1 MSWKD
6 YFIANDDKEKE
17 DNKSSDKKSETKQ
30 EVATKFPSVS
40 NSQNENVSFGQSTQY
55 PTSVSNDLASKFFD
69 AYEKAFE
76 KINQDGYDFFEFFQT
91 IMHGDINNPQTYAM
105 AFGMGKAMDKNL
117 TKEKL
122 ISQSDFY
129 TSELMKLYNQ
139 NVAEGTQKKQDL
151 INLKNNENQSLT
163 DDLTSLKQQ
172 LETIQVQI
180 QDRERKLSLIDS
192 KYEPQIVER
201 DNKLLANDFAKNKI
215 ISTIETVK
223 QGINNNIK

>member
-1 MSWKD
+1 
-6 YFIANDDKEKE
+6 
-17 DNKSSDKKSETKQ
+17 
-30 EVATKFPSVS
+30 
-40 NSQNENVSFGQSTQY
+40 
-55 PTSVSNDLASKFFD
+55 
-69 AYEKAFE
+69 
-76 KINQDGYDFFEFFQT
+76 
-91 IMHGDINNPQTYAM
+91 M

>member
-6 YFIANDDKEKE
+6 YFIANDEKEKE

-40 NSQNENVSFGQSTQY
+40 NSQNENVSFSQSTQY

-76 KINQDGYDFFEFFQT
+76 KMNQDGYDFFEFFQT

-151 INLKNNENQSLT
+151 INLKSNENQSLT
-163 DDLTSLKQQ
+163 ADLASLKQQ

-201 DNKLLANDFAKNKI
+201 DNKLMANDFAKNKI

>member
-91 IMHGDINNPQTYAM
+91 NLLVLCFPQVFSYYLQ
-105 AFGMGKAMDKNL
+105 D
-117 TKEKL
+117 
-122 ISQSDFY
+122 QDF
-129 TSELMKLYNQ
+129 
-139 NVAEGTQKKQDL
+139 
-151 INLKNNENQSLT
+151 
-163 DDLTSLKQQ
+163 
-172 LETIQVQI
+172 
-180 QDRERKLSLIDS
+180 
-192 KYEPQIVER
+192 
-201 DNKLLANDFAKNKI
+201 LLAF
-215 ISTIETVK
+215 
-223 QGINNNIK
+223 